1 MTAHPERSPITLIA
15 SLRDQVEV
23 MTIYTEHVD
32 AAYAE
37 GMKKRPC
44 ESLEE
49 TLFLHYLNLVPVRE
63 IYERCIRKF
72 EC

>member
-1 MTAHPERSPITLIA
+1 
-15 SLRDQVEV
+15 